1 MFLYRFIFGY
11 RGDFKNNIFVHQE
24 AIKIIYP
31 AGNNIV
37 VYNTDNKSQSFLYP
51 YPGTCCITA
60 MAISPSRRFL
70 FWIFKNW
77 KSVRYLAWAEEADT
91 GIIVV
96 YDLQTNKKKT
106 LTSIESGSRSYI
118 SLAFSSD
125 ETKSLVS
132 LVKY

>member
-1 MFLYRFIFGY
+1 MTQNVAIPQQTPLFKDIISPKYNILKILNFLFLFLYRFIFGY
-11 RGDFKNNIFVHQE
+11 RGDFKNNIFLHQE

-70 FWIFKNW
+70 F
-77 KSVRYLAWAEEADT
+77 
-91 GIIVV
+91 
-96 YDLQTNKKKT
+96 
-106 LTSIESGSRSYI
+106 
-118 SLAFSSD
+118 
-125 ETKSLVS
+125 
-132 LVKY
+132 